1 MQRATQAHS
10 TLREEVQSTFET
22 EQIIPWLQ
30 PQISTDTGKVTRFE
44 ALTLRHHPER
54 GMIAP
59 VDFLPAI
66 EQTGLLEHLAEIIMY
81 HAFTALNAW
90 DTAGVYVPQVG

>member
-22 EQIIPWLQ
+22 EQII
-30 PQISTDTGKVTRFE
+30 
-44 ALTLRHHPER
+44 
-54 GMIAP
+54 
-59 VDFLPAI
+59 
-66 EQTGLLEHLAEIIMY
+66 EQAGLLEHLAEIIMY

>member
-1 MQRATQAHS
+1 
-10 TLREEVQSTFET
+10 
-22 EQIIPWLQ
+22 
-30 PQISTDTGKVTRFE
+30 
-44 ALTLRHHPER
+44 
-54 GMIAP
+54 MIAP

-66 EQTGLLEHLAEIIMY
+66 EQAGLLEHLAEIIMY